1 MTTGC
6 RDTIRVNGVAPGP
19 IRTPLNPSAGQP
31 PETVPDFG
39 KDAPMGRPGQPDEVA
54 PSFLL
59 LPREDASDMTG
70 QAMHPDGDE
79 STSS

>member
-6 RDTIRVNGVAPGP
+6 RDTICVNGVAPGP

-39 KDAPMGRPGQPDEVA
+39 KDTPMGRRAQPDEVA
-54 PSFLL
+54 PGFLF
-59 LPREDASDMTG
+59 LPCEDASYMTG
-70 QAMHPDGDE
+70 
-79 STSS
+79 